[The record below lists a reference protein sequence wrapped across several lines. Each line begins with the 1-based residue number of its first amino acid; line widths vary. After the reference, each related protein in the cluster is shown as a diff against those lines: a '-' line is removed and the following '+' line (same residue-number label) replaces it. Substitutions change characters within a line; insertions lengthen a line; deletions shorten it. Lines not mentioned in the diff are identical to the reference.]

1 MMLIKTLLEQ
11 IRTILKND
19 GIENFEFESI
29 CIIEDVFKQ
38 NIYDMISKKLE
49 YPENDERI
57 NQCKSMAKK
66 RISGFP
72 LQYILGKWEFYGL
85 PFKVG
90 EGVLIPRQ
98 DTETLV
104 DYVLTMFKKD
114 IGLKIL
120 DLCSGT
126 GCIPIS
132 IEKNLVNA
140 EVHAIE
146 LSTVA
151 YSYLVDNITLNTSTV
166 VPHLADVLETSTTKD
181 FSGLDLITANPPYLT
196 QQDMENLQKE
206 VSFEPRLSLFGGNDG
221 LDYYKIICKVWR
233 KSLKVG
239 GMLVFEIGQNQEND
253 VAQIMASNGFFDIAV
268 IPDLNNINRVVS
280 GIAL

>member
-1 MMLIKTLLEQ
+1 MFIKSLLDS
-11 IRTILKND
+11 IRTTLKNG
-19 GIENFEFESI
+19 GIENFEFESV

-38 NIYDMISKKLE
+38 NIYDMISAKLE
-49 YPENDERI
+49 CLDCDERVA
-57 NQCKSMAKK
+57 QCNVMAQR
-66 RISGFP
+66 RIDGFP

-114 IGLKIL
+114 EALKMV

-132 IEKNLVNA
+132 IEKHLNNV
-140 EVHAIE
+140 ECHAIE
-146 LSTVA
+146 LSTIA
-151 YSYLVDNITLNTSTV
+151 YSYLLDNIALNSSKV
-166 VPHLADVLETSTTKD
+166 VAHLKDVLEPSTAES
-181 FSGLDLITANPPYLT
+181 FSSLDVITANPPYLT
-196 QQDMENLQKE
+196 KHDMENLQKE
-206 VSFEPRLSLFGGNDG
+206 VSYEPKISLFGGNDG
-221 LDYYKIICKVWR
+221 LNYYREICKVW
-233 KSLKVG
+233 KPSLKVG
-239 GMLVFEIGQNQEND
+239 GMIVFEIGQNQEKD
-253 VAQIMASNGFFDIAV
+253 VSNIMVENGFSNVAI
-268 IPDLNNINRVVS
+268 IPDLCGINRVIS

>member
-1 MMLIKTLLEQ
+1 MLVKSLLEQ
-11 IRTILKND
+11 IRAILKNG
-19 GIENFEFESI
+19 GIENFEFESV

-38 NIYDMISKKLE
+38 NIYDMISQKLE
-49 YPENDERI
+49 CPDCDEKI
-57 NQCKSMAKK
+57 NQCKSMANR
-66 RISGFP
+66 RIEGFP

-104 DYVLTMFKKD
+104 DYVLTIFKDD
-114 IGLKIL
+114 IGLKVL
-120 DLCSGT
+120 DLCSGS

-132 IEKNLVNA
+132 LDKNLNNA

-151 YSYLVDNITLNTSTV
+151 YSYLIDNISLNASNV
-166 VPHLADVLETSTTKD
+166 IAHLGDVLEPSIVENFT
-181 FSGLDLITANPPYLT
+181 GLNLITANPPYLT
-196 QQDMENLQKE
+196 KLDMENLQKE
-206 VSFEPRLSLFGGNDG
+206 VSFEPKISLFGGDDG
-221 LDYYKIICKVWR
+221 LQYYRTICKLW
-233 KSLKVG
+233 KSSLKVG
-239 GMLVFEIGQNQEND
+239 GMLVFEIGQHQEDD
-253 VAQIMASNGFFDIAV
+253 VAKIMTDNGFSDIAI
-268 IPDLNNINRVVS
+268 IPDLCGINRVVS

>member
-1 MMLIKTLLEQ
+1 MLIKNLLEH
-11 IRTILKND
+11 IRNTLKNG
-19 GIENFEFESI
+19 GIENFEFESV
-29 CIIEDVFKQ
+29 CIIEDVFKL
-38 NIYDMISKKLE
+38 NIYDMISSKLE
-49 YPENDERI
+49 CDDCDERI
-57 NQCKSMAKK
+57 NQCNSMVK
-66 RISGFP
+66 RRIDGFP

-104 DYVLTMFKKD
+104 DYVLTMFKSD
-114 IGLKIL
+114 NALKIV

-126 GCIPIS
+126 GCIPIA
-132 IEKNLVNA
+132 IDKNIHNA

-146 LSTVA
+146 LSTIA
-151 YSYLVDNITLNTSTV
+151 YSFLTENVSINSSKVI
-166 VPHLADVLETSTTKD
+166 PHLGDVLEPSMAEQ

-196 QQDMENLQKE
+196 TSDMDNLQKE
-206 VSFEPRLSLFGGNDG
+206 VSFEPKLSLFGGEDG
-221 LDYYKIICKVWR
+221 LNYYRDICRIWK

-239 GMLVFEIGQNQEND
+239 GMIVFEIGQNQEDD
-253 VAQIMASNGFFDIAV
+253 VSKIMVQNGFSDIAI
-268 IPDLNNINRVVS
+268 IPDLCGINRVVS